1 MKTYYLII
9 IGSFF
14 DCGNSHIWPFSE
26 TINVLNMLYKENQ
39 LMVCVFVTENSTLE
53 KQDTFV
59 EKLVTQIIKNLQVQI
74 SNVHVRYEDNVS
86 TVLLKN
92 FNM

>member
-1 MKTYYLII
+1 
-9 IGSFF
+9 
-14 DCGNSHIWPFSE
+14 
-26 TINVLNMLYKENQ
+26 MLYKENQ
-39 LMVCVFVTENSTLE
+39 LMVCVFVTGNSTLE